1 MSSDPIRLRDDQA
14 IPEWCREALLDEAS
28 ARAPGYDEAAGL
40 ASLRGAIAAEGTAVV
55 ARDRVAPWLARSIGG
70 VAAVV
75 AVGAVVAVSSWSTQS
90 TSQSTS
96 PPQAPAVAHESPVS
110 PAMPPAPAEPGI
122 ATAEQG
128 ITVES
133 LPPAPIAP
141 PPTKPLATP
150 SVSAK
155 PSGAK
160 QVESAVQA
168 PTAAD
173 PLEETRHLAA
183 LRRLA
188 EHDPEAAITFA
199 AEGDRRFP
207 RGILGEE
214 REAIAIACLARLGR
228 TEEANRRAVRFLK
241 SYPESP
247 FAPSVRRAAKL

>member
-1 MSSDPIRLRDDQA
+1 MSSDPIRLRDDPA
-14 IPEWCREALLDEAS
+14 IPEWCREALLDEVNAG
-28 ARAPGYDEAAGL
+28 APGYDEAAGL
-40 ASLRGAIAAEGTAVV
+40 ASLRGAIAREGAAPV
-55 ARDRVAPWLARSIGG
+55 ARDRVAPWLARSLGG
-70 VAAVV
+70 V
-75 AVGAVVAVSSWSTQS
+75 AVGAVVAISSWSTE
-90 TSQSTS
+90 STS
-96 PPQAPAVAHESPVS
+96 PPPEASAAAQESRVS
-110 PAMPPAPAEPGI
+110 PKPPPAPAESGI
-122 ATAEQG
+122 ATAERG
-128 ITVES
+128 IAVDS

-141 PPTKPLATP
+141 PPTKLAATP
-150 SVSAK
+150 SVGAK
-155 PSGAK
+155 VSGAK
-160 QVESAVQA
+160 HVESAVQA

-228 TEEANRRAVRFLK
+228 TDEANRRAVRFLE

>member
-28 ARAPGYDEAAGL
+28 ASGPGFDEAAGL
-40 ASLRGAIAAEGTAVV
+40 ASLRGAIAAEGTVPA
-55 ARDRVAPWLARSIGG
+55 ARDRVSPWLARSIGG

-75 AVGAVVAVSSWSTQS
+75 AAGAVIAVSSWSTQS
-90 TSQSTS
+90 TSP

-110 PAMPPAPAEPGI
+110 PETPPAPAEPGI
-122 ATAEQG
+122 AAAEQG

-141 PPTKPLATP
+141 PSTKPLATP

-160 QVESAVQA
+160 QVESAVKA

-214 REAIAIACLARLGR
+214 REAIAIACVARLGR
-228 TEEANRRAVRFLK
+228 ADEANRRAVRFLK
-241 SYPESP
+241 NYPESP

>member
-14 IPEWCREALLDEAS
+14 IPEWCREALLDEVSAS
-28 ARAPGYDEAAGL
+28 APGFDEAAGL
-40 ASLRGAIAAEGTAVV
+40 ASLRDAIAAAGTAPA
-55 ARDRVAPWLARSIGG
+55 AREGVPRWLARSLGG
-70 VAAVV
+70 VAVIAT
-75 AVGAVVAVSSWSTQS
+75 VGAVVAVSSWSEEGS
-90 TSQSTS
+90 S
-96 PPQAPAVAHESPVS
+96 PPPRAPAIAEERPASPET
-110 PAMPPAPAEPGI
+110 PPAPAEPGI
-122 ATAEQG
+122 A
-128 ITVES
+128 VES

-141 PPTKPLATP
+141 IAAPRTKPVATP
-150 SVSAK
+150 SVVAK
-155 PSGAK
+155 PLVPK
-160 QVESAVQA
+160 DVESAVQA

-228 TEEANRRAVRFLK
+228 PDEANRRAVRFQK
-241 SYPESP
+241 NYPESP
-247 FAPSVRRAAKL
+247 FVPSVRRAAKL

>member
-28 ARAPGYDEAAGL
+28 AAPPGFDEAAGL
-40 ASLRGAIAAEGTAVV
+40 ASLRGAIAAAGPAPA
-55 ARDRVAPWLARSIGG
+55 ARDGVSRWLARSLGG
-70 VAAVV
+70 VAAIVT
-75 AVGAVVAVSSWSTQS
+75 VGAFVAISSSSEEST
-90 TSQSTS
+90 
-96 PPQAPAVAHESPVS
+96 PPPPTAPAIANESPVS
-110 PAMPPAPAEPGI
+110 PTTLPAPSEPGI
-122 ATAEQG
+122 A
-128 ITVES
+128 VES
-133 LPPAPIAP
+133 LPSAPVP
-141 PPTKPLATP
+141 PPRTKPVATP
-150 SVSAK
+150 SV
-155 PSGAK
+155 GAK
-160 QVESAVQA
+160 QWGAKDIESAAQS

-228 TEEANRRAVRFLK
+228 PDEANRRAVRFLEN
-241 SYPESP
+241 YPESP

>member
-14 IPEWCREALLDEAS
+14 IPDWCREALLDEAS
-28 ARAPGYDEAAGL
+28 ASAPGFDEAAGL
-40 ASLRGAIAAEGTAVV
+40 ASLRGAIAAEGTVPV
-55 ARDRVAPWLARSIGG
+55 ARGRVAPWLARSIGG

-75 AVGAVVAVSSWSTQS
+75 AAGAVVAVSSWSTE
-90 TSQSTS
+90 STS
-96 PPQAPAVAHESPVS
+96 PQPHAPATAHESPFS
-110 PAMPPAPAEPGI
+110 PETPPPPAEPGI

-133 LPPAPIAP
+133 LPPAPIVP

-155 PSGAK
+155 SPGAK
-160 QVESAVQA
+160 QVESAVRA

-199 AEGDRRFP
+199 AEGDRSFA

-228 TEEANRRAVRFLK
+228 TEEAHRRAIRFLK

>member
-1 MSSDPIRLRDDQA
+1 MSSDPIRLRDDEA
-14 IPEWCREALLDEAS
+14 IPDWCREALLDEVSAS
-28 ARAPGYDEAAGL
+28 APGFDEAAGL
-40 ASLRGAIAAEGTAVV
+40 ASLRDAIAAERSASV
-55 ARDRVAPWLARSIGG
+55 ARDRVPPRLARSLGG

-75 AVGAVVAVSSWSTQS
+75 AVGAVVAISSWSEES
-90 TSQSTS
+90 SS
-96 PPQAPAVAHESPVS
+96 PPPPAPAVAEESPAS
-110 PAMPPAPAEPGI
+110 PEPPPAPTEPGI
-122 ATAEQG
+122 A
-128 ITVES
+128 VES

-141 PPTKPLATP
+141 SAPPHTKPVATP
-150 SVSAK
+150 SK
-155 PSGAK
+155 GAK
-160 QVESAVQA
+160 RSAAKDVESAHQP

-188 EHDPEAAITFA
+188 ERDPEVAITFA

-228 TEEANRRAVRFLK
+228 TDEANRRAVRFLQN
-241 SYPESP
+241 YPESP